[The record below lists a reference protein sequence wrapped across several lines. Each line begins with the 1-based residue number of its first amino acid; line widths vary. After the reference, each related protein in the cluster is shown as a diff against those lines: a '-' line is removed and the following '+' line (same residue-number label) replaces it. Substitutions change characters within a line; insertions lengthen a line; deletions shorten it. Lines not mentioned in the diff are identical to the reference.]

1 MPIETRTVK
10 GEEITLFKL
19 PHPRTALELAE
30 APYTPAEAIC
40 PGLLFRRHVSILA
53 GAPKAGKT
61 TFIRDVLRR
70 MLEARQTTQGLS
82 RSYLRDRFVR
92 GARILVLSEETS
104 STWQA
109 FAHDLANRL
118 PTKALDHLHILCRD
132 DPGIAPSDPFE
143 LRLWA
148 QAIGDHAIVH
158 HYDVVLIDPVSRFG
172 ALEDENSSIDVRR
185 AMEAFQQIARR
196 GRCAVLGIHHTAK
209 GGSTPR
215 GSNAWSAEADVLAT
229 FEKPTKPEDYDAD
242 DCPAA
247 DRLRVLSCVG
257 RLETI
262 EPKTLLWLDGEDD
275 YAGTTPDAVSGFRP
289 RVARDGESLLR
300 ELRSRPVAR
309 VSDLADAC
317 NISRRHALRAAYR
330 LAELNAVTLDE
341 EDDEPTISLAFG
353 G

>member
-1 MPIETRTVK
+1 MPLETRTVK
-10 GEEITLFKL
+10 DEEITLFKL
-19 PHPRTALELAE
+19 PTPRTALDLAE

-40 PGLLFRRHVSILA
+40 PGLLYRRHVSILA

-70 MLEARQTTQGLS
+70 LLEAGQTTQGLS

-92 GARILVLSEETS
+92 GARVLVLSEETA

-118 PTKALDHLHILCRD
+118 PTKALENLHILCRD
-132 DPGIAPSDPFE
+132 DPGIAPADPFE
-143 LRLWA
+143 LMLWA
-148 QAIGDHAIVH
+148 QAIGDHAIVY
-158 HYDVVLIDPVSRFG
+158 HYDLVLIDPVSRFG
-172 ALEDENSSIDVRR
+172 ALEDENSSTDVRR
-185 AMEAFQQIARR
+185 AMDALQQIARR
-196 GRCAVLGIHHTAK
+196 GRCAVLGIHHTNKA
-209 GGSTPR
+209 GGSPR
-215 GSNAWSAEADVLAT
+215 GSSAWSAEADVLAT
-229 FEKPTKPEDYDAD
+229 FEKPSKPEDYDAD
-242 DCPAA
+242 ECPAG

-275 YAGTTPDAVSGFRP
+275 YGGTTPNAATGFRP
-289 RVARDGESLLR
+289 RVARDGEALLR

-309 VSDLADAC
+309 VADLADAC
-317 NISRRHALRAAYR
+317 DMSRRHALRAAYR
-330 LAELNAVTLDE
+330 LAELNAVSLDE
-341 EDDEPTISLAFG
+341 EEGEPTISLAFG